1 MKKWFIKDKNGKI
14 ISESTI
20 NWGNVTNEINE
31 IENLSFDNNGQ
42 IIFLPSNMEKYTQGK
57 TASSFIGSK
66 NIEIESRYIGFIYKN
81 IEIKIRID
89 EKTNNISVDVK

>member
-1 MKKWFIKDKNGKI
+1 
-14 ISESTI
+14 
-20 NWGNVTNEINE
+20 
-31 IENLSFDNNGQ
+31 
-42 IIFLPSNMEKYTQGK
+42 MEKYTQGK